1 MSTGRSGGRTGSS
14 PVISTPSWGHE
25 HLPEVGR
32 IHPAIPMSGIMTV
45 SRLHLPG
52 PTRSYR
58 RILIRLLA
66 AEHVERGFRQMSCHR
81 SDRLPVSLAQAQPQ
95 VELADVAL
103 RAPRVIHCHRVGGF
117 GKRPLQIAVHV
128 GSRASVAHAISAG
141 VDPRGGSPVRGQVV
155 GAGKA
160 DRKST
165 RLNSSHRYI
174 SYS

>member
-32 IHPAIPMSGIMTV
+32 IHPAIPLSGIMTV

-128 GSRASVAHAISAG
+128 GPHAAVPATNSPAG
-141 VDPRGGSPVRGQVV
+141 DPRGGSPLRSPVLR
-155 GAGKA
+155 AGKA
-160 DRKST
+160 LD
-165 RLNSSHRYI
+165 LPALHRPG
-174 SYS
+174 